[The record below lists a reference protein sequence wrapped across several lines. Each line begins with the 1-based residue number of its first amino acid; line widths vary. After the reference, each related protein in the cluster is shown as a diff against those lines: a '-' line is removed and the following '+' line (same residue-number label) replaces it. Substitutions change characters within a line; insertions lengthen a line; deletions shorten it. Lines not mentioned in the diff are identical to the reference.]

1 MNTQCSIYME
11 RLQDVISLRAA
22 DTSGE
27 SSYCLGG
34 VGLVKKIRAVGSLKK
49 QFGKGLCD
57 PQMTCVLSSFVLDMT
72 YIKNKYSLYF
82 RYCSFPFFAFCV
94 DFQFYRLKPVT
105 FAFFFF
111 ASGSEVTQ
119 SCSTLC
125 DPMDCSLPGSSLH
138 GILQARVLEW
148 VAIFLLQGIFPT
160 QGSNPSLPHSRQT
173 L

>member
-1 MNTQCSIYME
+1 MKINEFEFRCSSSSDLNRTILQSVVNTQCSIYME

-34 VGLVKKIRAVGSLKK
+34 VGLVKKIRAVGSFFFFFFRAVGSLKK
-49 QFGKGLCD
+49 LNLVKACD

-72 YIKNKYSLYF
+72 YIKSKYSLYF

-105 FAFFFF
+105 SAFFF
-111 ASGSEVTQ
+111 ASVKAKSE
-119 SCSTLC
+119 
-125 DPMDCSLPGSSLH
+125 
-138 GILQARVLEW
+138 
-148 VAIFLLQGIFPT
+148 
-160 QGSNPSLPHSRQT
+160 
-173 L
+173 